1 MLLSAALIVR
11 DEAHVLDGCLASI
24 EDVVDEIV
32 LVDTGS
38 QDASV
43 AIAMDHGARVIHH
56 EWSGDFAE
64 ARNIGLEAARGEW
77 ILYIDADERLTGAQ
91 RDSMQELLHAAREVA
106 FRLLLRPDSNST
118 PYREHRLWRNDP
130 RIRFAGKIHEK
141 VTPAIAAVS
150 RRDRRPIGDCEL
162 LLEHLGYEGDQSRK
176 HRRNL
181 PLLRAQLEREPDNLF
196 NRHHL
201 ARVLDGLGEHE
212 EALNVLIDAVELAR
226 RRAREPLGVLAFTD
240 LVRARRARGE
250 DVSAL
255 LEEARERYPQNKL
268 LWWVQAAALISARR
282 YEESLSLLDKLVRV
296 ELSSLPDEG
305 VAYDRRIFG
314 EFAHEARGVCL
325 VALGRYTQAV
335 AAYEKALCENPDSTV
350 YRTRL
355 ALARSQARPQHVRRL
370 SARGRV
376 ESEREIPR
384 LILLTPIEPAP
395 SGNGLAMRAELF
407 RLAAAHDLAVE
418 TVVVPVA
425 GGAGAGAGAIT
436 VEPDPALARA
446 GLRSLLAEPAW
457 REHLASAQAL
467 PHAARVASP
476 GLVEIV
482 AERLGARSFDALHV
496 TRAYLAPLGVALAER
511 LQLKVRT
518 LDLDDD
524 DAAAFVSV
532 HRDRAEG
539 AAYER
544 LISVFGGLYDGLCA
558 ASAEDAASI
567 GARHHLSV
575 EHVPNAVVIPT
586 IPRRQ
591 PAAELRLLFVGNLT
605 YPPNVEAA
613 ELLVR
618 EILPRL
624 QRRLGERPVCV
635 TLVGRASPEVECLA
649 SPTVRVRGFVE
660 YLGPLYAQADAV
672 VAPLRSGAGTRIKL
686 LEAFAHNVPVVATRA
701 AVEGLAVLDR
711 RHLLVCADPTEL
723 AAAVAEL
730 AADPALS
737 SRLAEQAG
745 QLVRERYSHAAVIP
759 QVRAFLS
766 HTARSVVAG
775 QALVSS

>member
-11 DEAHVLDGCLASI
+11 DESRVLDGCLASI

-38 QDASV
+38 QDDTV
-43 AIAMDHGARVIHH
+43 EIAVEHGARVIHH

-64 ARNIGLEAARGEW
+64 ARNVGLEAARGEW
-77 ILYIDADERLTGAQ
+77 VLYVDADERLTGAG
-91 RDSMQELLHAAREVA
+91 RDGVRELLDGAREVA
-106 FRLLLRPDSNST
+106 FRLLLRPDSHST

-130 RIRFAGKIHEK
+130 RIRFAGRIHEK

-162 LLEHLGYEGDQSRK
+162 LLEHLGYEGDQSHK

-212 EALNVLIDAVELAR
+212 EALDVLIDAVELAR
-226 RRAREPLGVLAFTD
+226 LRPRDPLGVLAFTD

-250 DVSAL
+250 DVGAL
-255 LEEARERYPQNKL
+255 LDEARERYPQNKL

-282 YEESLSLLDKLVRV
+282 YSESLGLLEKLVSV

-314 EFAHEARGVCL
+314 EFAQEARGVCL
-325 VALGRYTQAV
+325 VALGRDAQAV
-335 AAYEKALCENPDSTV
+335 EAYERALRENPDSTI
-350 YRTRL
+350 YRARL
-355 ALARSQARPQHVRRL
+355 ALAR
-370 SARGRV
+370 GRV
-376 ESEREIPR
+376 RAQHGRRRSGSRREELQRERPR
-384 LILLTPIEPAP
+384 VILLTPIQPAP

-407 RLAAAHDLAVE
+407 RLAAAHDGAVE

-425 GGAGAGAGAIT
+425 GGARSGAIT

-457 REHLASAQAL
+457 RERLAAAQTL
-467 PHAARVASP
+467 PRAARVASP

-482 AERLGARSFDALHV
+482 ARRLGARSFDALHV

-524 DAAAFVSV
+524 DAAAFASV
-532 HRDRAEG
+532 HRDRAEA

-544 LISVFGGLYDGLCA
+544 LIDVFGGLYDGLCA
-558 ASAEDAASI
+558 ASADDAASI
-567 GARHHLSV
+567 AARHRLSV
-575 EHVPNAVVIPT
+575 EHVPNAVAIPPT
-586 IPRRQ
+586 VPRRQ
-591 PAAELRLLFVGNLT
+591 HAAELRLLFVGSLT
-605 YPPNVEAA
+605 YPPNVEAV
-613 ELLVR
+613 EVLVR
-618 EILPRL
+618 AILPRL
-624 QRRLGERPVCV
+624 QRLLGERQISV
-635 TLVGRASPEVECLA
+635 TLVGRAGAEVERLA
-649 SPTVRVRGFVE
+649 SPAVTVRGFVE
-660 YLGPLYAQADAV
+660 DLAPLYAQADAV
-672 VAPLRSGAGTRIKL
+672 VAPLRTGAGTRIKL
-686 LEAFAHNVPVVATRA
+686 LEAFAHDVPVVATPA
-701 AVEGLAVLDR
+701 AVEGLAVLDG
-711 RHLLVCADPTEL
+711 RHLRVCADPDGL
-723 AAAVAEL
+723 AAAVADL
-730 AADPALS
+730 AADPALGAQ
-737 SRLAEQAG
+737 LAEQAAR
-745 QLVRERYSHAAVIP
+745 LVRERYSHAAVIP
-759 QVRAFLS
+759 RVRAFLS
-766 HTARSVVAG
+766 HAARSRVAG
-775 QALVSS
+775 QAAVSS